1 MSGTY
6 PFGAGP
12 FGAGPWPTYRTL
24 DVAGLA
30 VISFNPSG
38 ALRETWALSTQLCE
52 TGTWTPTLPC
62 ETGIWTPAV
71 PCEAGTWL
79 PTTLPSRPP
88 NNPMLEVVA

>member
-38 ALRETWALSTQLCE
+38 ALRETWAIPVQMCE
-52 TGTWTPTLPC
+52 TGTWTPT
-62 ETGIWTPAV
+62 
-71 PCEAGTWL
+71 
-79 PTTLPSRPP
+79 TLPSGPP
-88 NNPMLEVVA
+88 NDPMLELAG